1 MTDSSRRSRR
11 KPEGEFSVGSGI
23 KIQTD
28 KKQLV
33 IVAPEQSGKI
43 VDVFAGKEY
52 LFTATVN
59 ETGEISLAKNSS
71 IAQEMIRRY
80 QNNENIEAEAGITPP
95 VFLQEYFHI
104 L

>member
-1 MTDSSRRSRR
+1 MAVQPQ
-11 KPEGEFSVGSGI
+11 KAEMELNVGSGI

-28 KKQLV
+28 KKQLT

-59 ETGEISLAKNSS
+59 DTGEIHLSKNSS
-71 IAQEMIRRY
+71 IAQEMLRRY
-80 QNNENIEAEAGITPP
+80 QNSEIIKLRP
-95 VFLQEYFHI
+95 V
-104 L
+104 